1 VTAVLADQR
10 GSDYAGLSRQ
20 VRAARLL
27 DRTPWRYGLRI
38 AATVLFFLA
47 CWWALVAIGQSWLVL
62 VPAVLLGVAST
73 QVAFLG
79 HDGGHQQIAATRTGN
94 TVVGLL
100 AGNLLTGLSIGWWID
115 KHVRHH
121 ANPNKEDH
129 DPDIGEGVFAF
140 TTTHAANRAGRL
152 PRAIARNQALLF
164 FPLLTLEGLNLHAA
178 SVRWLFRA
186 RGGRLRRTELLL
198 LSVHVLAYLGVVL
211 WVLSPVLAVAF
222 VAVHQAV
229 FGLYM
234 GCSFAP
240 NHKGMPI
247 IGAEQKLDY
256 LRRQV
261 VTSRNVRGGWFVDQ
275 LLGGLNYQV
284 EHHLFPSMPRT
295 HLRKAQRLVQTY
307 CAQHRIPYTETG
319 LFASYACALRYL
331 HTLGGPL
338 RAAHLAASKA

>member
-1 VTAVLADQR
+1 
-10 GSDYAGLSRQ
+10 
-20 VRAARLL
+20 
-27 DRTPWRYGLRI
+27 
-38 AATVLFFLA
+38 LFFLA

-140 TTTHAANRAGRL
+140 TTAQAANRAGRL
-152 PRAIARNQALLF
+152 PRAIARNQAVLF

>member
-1 VTAVLADQR
+1 M
-10 GSDYAGLSRQ
+10 
-20 VRAARLL
+20 
-27 DRTPWRYGLRI
+27 
-38 AATVLFFLA
+38 
-47 CWWALVAIGQSWLVL
+47 
-62 VPAVLLGVAST
+62 
-73 QVAFLG
+73 
-79 HDGGHQQIAATRTGN
+79 
-94 TVVGLL
+94 
-100 AGNLLTGLSIGWWID
+100 
-115 KHVRHH
+115 
-121 ANPNKEDH
+121 
-129 DPDIGEGVFAF
+129 
-140 TTTHAANRAGRL
+140 
-152 PRAIARNQALLF
+152 
-164 FPLLTLEGLNLHAA
+164 
-178 SVRWLFRA
+178 
-186 RGGRLRRTELLL
+186 
-198 LSVHVLAYLGVVL
+198 LAYLGVVL

-307 CAQHRIPYTETG
+307 CAQHRIPYTETS
-319 LFASYACALRYL
+319 LFASYGCALRYL
-331 HTLGGPL
+331 HTLGEPL
-338 RAAHLAASKA
+338 RAARLAASKA

>member
-1 VTAVLADQR
+1 MTAVLADQR

-38 AATVLFFLA
+38 TATVLFFLA

-140 TTTHAANRAGRL
+140 TTAQAANRAGRL
-152 PRAIARNQALLF
+152 PRAIARNQAVLF

-331 HTLGGPL
+331 HTLGEPL
-338 RAAHLAASKA
+338 RAARLAASKA